1 MLFGVG
7 CTNNEGDEGGVDS
20 SAAEITISKTEA
32 GVSLEGGSVQVDV
45 TSNANWVVSSD
56 QPDVVITPNTG
67 KNAGSVTITIPESPV
82 RTVNV
87 LFTATKKQTM
97 AGIVVNSTAKATL
110 TINQNATG
118 EVVEGGIASIKEVGN
133 YDVEGAWVIATYAAG
148 FIMTDNSGGMILV
161 FQGNNATNVPAVGQ
175 VVNVSGTTTMY
186 SGFLQFGNTG
196 LSVETTGETVTV
208 VNPTPEVMDGAA
220 LDAWT
225 KDPTMKYVEYEG
237 LLSVSGNYYNVVV
250 ADATVAIGSVSYA
263 GGAIKTTLDGL
274 NGKYIKVTGWLIGFN
289 SSKYVN
295 TMATS
300 VVGIEAPEGS
310 GDDNTGATATGV
322 FTSDEAF
329 VCSTDNSGNKVYSLG
344 ASTINGGACSG
355 FKLGTGSNA
364 GFFTS
369 AEVGVSGTKTIGF
382 YGVGWKGSVANVYIK
397 VEGSDVIKKVAV
409 KANDGATG
417 NPPFTITMTDADF
430 YSVELEGLTE
440 TSKIMFSTDATF
452 STAGSTLPRAVLAG
466 VTVMD

>member
-1 MLFGVG
+1 
-7 CTNNEGDEGGVDS
+7 
-20 SAAEITISKTEA
+20 
-32 GVSLEGGSVQVDV
+32 
-45 TSNANWVVSSD
+45 
-56 QPDVVITPNTG
+56 
-67 KNAGSVTITIPESPV
+67 
-82 RTVNV
+82 VNV
-87 LFTATKKQTM
+87 VFTATKKQVI
-97 AGIVVNSTAKATL
+97 AGITIDSTAKETL
-110 TINQNATG
+110 VINQNATG
-118 EVVEGGIASIKEVGN
+118 EVVEGGIASINEVGN

-382 YGVGWKGSVANVYIK
+382 YGVGWKGSVANIYIK
-397 VEGSDVIKKVAV
+397 VEGSDVVKKVTV

-417 NPPFTITMTDADF
+417 NPPFTITMTEADF

-440 TSKIMFSTDATF
+440 TSKIMFSTDETF
-452 STAGSTLPRAVLAG
+452 STAASTLPRAVLAG